1 MAFSQQNH
9 IFQAIITIPGPS
21 CLIINVMSTLKNVNL
36 ASLFRLFWTKIV
48 RGIGTKYVIV
58 LAIAIV
64 WMVFFDRYNIPA
76 QMNMSSQ
83 IQQEKQNEQ
92 WYLTANE
99 GLDAQRVR
107 LETNEEELERIARE
121 KFLMKKRN
129 EVVYLIKDE
138 AAQP

>member
-1 MAFSQQNH
+1 
-9 IFQAIITIPGPS
+9 
-21 CLIINVMSTLKNVNL
+21 MSTLKNVNL
-36 ASLFRLFWTKIV
+36 ASLSGLFLTKIV
-48 RGIGTKYVIV
+48 KGVGTKYVVV

-76 QMNMSSQ
+76 QMNMASQ

-92 WYLTANE
+92 WYKSANE
-99 GLDAQRVR
+99 GLEAQRVR

-129 EVVYLIKDE
+129 EVVYLIKE
-138 AAQP
+138 APAQP

>member
-1 MAFSQQNH
+1 
-9 IFQAIITIPGPS
+9 
-21 CLIINVMSTLKNVNL
+21 MSTLKNVNL
-36 ASLFRLFWTKIV
+36 ASLSRLFWTKIV

-92 WYLTANE
+92 WYRTANE

-129 EVVYLIKDE
+129 EVVYLIKEE